1 MPTPTT
7 FRLLDI
13 IIIGLFFAGTAAMG
27 WWFSRR
33 PQTTANYF
41 LGGNAIPAWAIGLS
55 MLATSISSVTFI
67 ALPAAAFSLDWR
79 LLVPNLANP
88 IVAIFA
94 VWTLVPFFRK
104 SARLSAFEYLERRF
118 GHGARL
124 YAAFMFLV
132 MQVVRLGSILYL
144 MAIPLT
150 FLTGIDPLWIM
161 IVTGGLV
168 ALYTIYGGM
177 EAVIWSDVV
186 QGVIL
191 YVGGA
196 AALFC
201 MVRGIDGGF
210 WGMLQTASAQDKFN
224 LGPMH
229 WDVADRT
236 FWALLIVGITN
247 WTQAFTAD
255 QNVVQRYLAAKT
267 EKDARKA
274 TLLCTYLSL
283 PTWAFFFL
291 LGTGLYV
298 FYQQNPDPAIIGMPA
313 DSVMPYFILNEM
325 PGGLS
330 GLVIAGVLSAAMSSL
345 SSSLNAFATISTA
358 DFLRPHFAPG
368 RSDAFYARSARQLTF
383 LATVLM
389 FGAAYW
395 FLKAP
400 KESFNDLLLQVVS
413 LIGGV
418 VVGFFVLGFLAP
430 IVHRR
435 PLWQAFTLAILLNV
449 YLFLVEL
456 GVVTTILP
464 FTLNPILVMPLV
476 NGVMILL
483 AIGLSLIQRSTT
495 HDVAGLTL
503 FTTKSPLSRPLDL
516 SAPPPAH

>member
-1 MPTPTT
+1 MSAPTE
-7 FRLLDI
+7 FRMLDAI
-13 IIIGLFFAGTAAMG
+13 IIVLFFVATAAMG

-33 PQTTANYF
+33 PQTTDNYF
-41 LGGNAIPAWAIGLS
+41 LGGNKLPAWAIGLS

-67 ALPAAAFSLDWR
+67 ALPAAAYSLDWR

-94 VWTLVPFFRK
+94 IVVLVPFFRK
-104 SARLSAFEYLERRF
+104 AARLSAFEYLERRF
-118 GHGARL
+118 GHAARL

-196 AALFC
+196 AALYC
-201 MVRGIDGGF
+201 MVQGIEGGLV
-210 WGMLQTASAQDKFN
+210 GMFKSAAAQDKFG

-229 WDVADRT
+229 WATADRT

-267 EKDARKA
+267 EKEARQA
-274 TLLCTYLSL
+274 TALCTYLSL

-291 LGTGLYV
+291 LGTALYV
-298 FYQQNPDPAIIGMPA
+298 FYQQNPDPAVVGMSA
-313 DSVMPYFILNEM
+313 DSVMPYFILNQM
-325 PGGLS
+325 PDGLS

-368 RSDAFYARSARQLTF
+368 RTDAFYARSARQLTV

-395 FLKAP
+395 FLNAP

-418 VVGFFVLGFLAP
+418 VVGFFVLGFFAP

-435 PLWQAFTLAILLNV
+435 PLWQAFALAISLNV
-449 YLFLVEL
+449 YLFLVQL
-456 GVVTTILP
+456 GVVPNVLP

-483 AIGLSLIQRSTT
+483 AIGLSLLQRSTT

-503 FTTKSPLSRPLDL
+503 FTTKQALSRPLEGA
-516 SAPPPAH
+516 APSH